1 MRSQPSF
8 LRGTYPPMQNKF
20 NRSLCSAAIPFNSM
34 TDSIRSHH
42 KPLKI
47 CMLAY
52 SFYET
57 DARIKQY
64 ATALV
69 ERGDSVDVIAL
80 RRPGQPARSVL
91 NGVNVFRIQTSWC
104 SPQSCPNFWERQW
117 CLTSMTFCRSST
129 PASFT

>member
-1 MRSQPSF
+1 
-8 LRGTYPPMQNKF
+8 
-20 NRSLCSAAIPFNSM
+20 M
-34 TDSIRSHH
+34 TDSIRAHH

-80 RRPGQPARSVL
+80 RCPGQPAHSVL
-91 NGVNVFRIQTSWC
+91 NGVNVFRIQTREI
-104 SPQSCPNFWERQW
+104 NERGP
-117 CLTSMTFCRSST
+117 LPYHFRIIRSLLS
-129 PASFT
+129 AALFIGRRQF

>member
-1 MRSQPSF
+1 MP
-8 LRGTYPPMQNKF
+8 
-20 NRSLCSAAIPFNSM
+20 
-34 TDSIRSHH
+34 DSIRSHH

-64 ATALV
+64 ARALV

-80 RRPGQPARSVL
+80 RQPGQPARSVL
-91 NGVNVFRIQTSWC
+91 NGVNIFRVQVRKINERGPLSYLFRIMR
-104 SPQSCPNFWERQW
+104 FLLVAGLLIARRQ
-117 CLTSMTFCRSST
+117 LSRKYHLI
-129 PASFT
+129 